1 MPLIAGSAHDA
12 ARRADGLD
20 AIRACPTPQPGSDG
34 THPTRP
40 GSDRPSRQQRTG
52 HRDTCGLGY
61 PGGFGKP
68 GSASK
73 PGGVSKPSGTRSPGT
88 GTGSP
93 GTRSPIGVGN
103 PGGTR
108 SPGDRQP
115 ASGQSGH
122 CGPGGA
128 TTAGH

>member
-20 AIRACPTPQPGSDG
+20 AIRACPTPKPGSDG

-40 GSDRPSRQQRTG
+40 RSDRPSHQQRTG
-52 HRDTCGLGY
+52 HRDTGGLGY
-61 PGGFGKP
+61 PG
-68 GSASK
+68 
-73 PGGVSKPSGTRSPGT
+73 
-88 GTGSP
+88 
-93 GTRSPIGVGN
+93 GVGN

-115 ASGQSGH
+115 TSGQSGH
-122 CGPGGA
+122 RGPGGA
-128 TTAGH
+128 TTAGR